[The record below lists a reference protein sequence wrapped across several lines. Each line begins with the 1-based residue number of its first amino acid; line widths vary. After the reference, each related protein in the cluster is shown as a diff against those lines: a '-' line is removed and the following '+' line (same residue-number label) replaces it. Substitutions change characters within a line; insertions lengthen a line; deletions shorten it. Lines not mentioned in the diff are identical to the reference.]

1 MMRTYVFLALLCIGA
16 CVINANPVPDSTP
29 TATTPAAAAAATHGD
44 DDVQIV
50 NYSNDNV
57 GANGYNF
64 AFETSDG
71 VSRKETATVKHAGAI
86 SVEGTVSWT
95 GPDGVQ
101 YTLNYV
107 ADEHGFQPQGTHLPV
122 GPEPAI

>member
-1 MMRTYVFLALLCIGA
+1 MTRLFVFVAVLYIGA
-16 CVINANPVPDSTP
+16 CVTNANPVPDSTP
-29 TATTPAAAAAATHGD
+29 TKTTHSD

-50 NYSNDNV
+50 NFSNDNV

-71 VSRKETATVKHAGAI
+71 VSRKEMATVKNAGSI

-107 ADEHGFQPQGTHLPV
+107 ADEHGFQPQGAHLPV
-122 GPEPAI
+122 GPEPAT

>member
-1 MMRTYVFLALLCIGA
+1 MIRFGVLLVLLCAGA
-16 CVINANPVPDSTP
+16 YLINASPVPDSTP
-29 TATTPAAAAAATHGD
+29 ATTTTTATTTTHSD
-44 DDVQIV
+44 DDVQII
-50 NYSNDNV
+50 NYSNDNE

-71 VSRKETATVKHAGAI
+71 VTRKETATVKHAGAI

-107 ADEHGFQPQGTHLPV
+107 ADEHGFQAQGTHLPV
-122 GPEPAI
+122 GPEPAS

>member
-1 MMRTYVFLALLCIGA
+1 MMRFYMLLALLCTGS
-16 CVINANPVPDSTP
+16 CVINASPVPDSTP
-29 TATTPAAAAAATHGD
+29 ATTTTHSD

-50 NYSNDNV
+50 KYSNDNI

-71 VSRKETATVKHAGAI
+71 VSRKEMATVKHAGAI

-122 GPEPAI
+122 GPEPAS

>member
-1 MMRTYVFLALLCIGA
+1 MIRFGVLLALLCAGA
-16 CVINANPVPDSTP
+16 CVINASPVPDSTP
-29 TATTPAAAAAATHGD
+29 ATTTTATTATHSD

-107 ADEHGFQPQGTHLPV
+107 ADEHGFQAQGTHLPV
-122 GPEPAI
+122 GPEPAS

>member
-1 MMRTYVFLALLCIGA
+1 MLRIFVLLALLYAAA
-16 CVINANPVPDSTP
+16 CVTNASPVSDSVSTKAP
-29 TATTPAAAAAATHGD
+29 ATHAD
-44 DDVQIV
+44 DEVQIV
-50 NYSNDNV
+50 KYSNENV

-122 GPEPAI
+122 GPEPAT

>member
-1 MMRTYVFLALLCIGA
+1 MIRFCVLLLALLCAGA
-16 CVINANPVPDSTP
+16 CVINASPVPDSTP
-29 TATTPAAAAAATHGD
+29 APAPTTTTTQAHSD
-44 DDVQIV
+44 VDVQLV
-50 NYSNDNV
+50 NYSNDNI

-122 GPEPAI
+122 GPEPAS

>member
-1 MMRTYVFLALLCIGA
+1 MLYTFSNHFHQLTTSHALTLTLFVAYARTY
-16 CVINANPVPDSTP
+16 NS
-29 TATTPAAAAAATHGD
+29 
-44 DDVQIV
+44 
-50 NYSNDNV
+50 
-57 GANGYNF
+57 
-64 AFETSDG
+64 FETSDG
-71 VSRKETATVKHAGAI
+71 VSRKEMATVKHAGAI

-122 GPEPAI
+122 GPEPAS